1 MIFFKKFK
9 KFLFLTLLFPGLLV
23 KAQVAPAVRGG
34 GWSLSAGA
42 GFSDFQPDWGRAHHF
57 GPEAFFDFDLKPKYG
72 AEGEARWMHWNGNGG
87 GKMQS
92 SNYLLGPRYRV
103 YKWNKFSF
111 YGKFMMG
118 AGLITYPD
126 DIGSGSYFA
135 YAPGG
140 TVSYRINRRFSVR
153 GDYEYEFWPSAP
165 NIPGVPN
172 HGLTPHG
179 FSLGFAYKIF

>member
-1 MIFFKKFK
+1 MSFFKKS
-9 KFLFLTLLFPGLLV
+9 LFFTLLFPSLLV
-23 KAQVAPAVRGG
+23 KAQVAPAVHGG
-34 GWSLSAGA
+34 DWSLSAGA
-42 GFSDFQPDWGRAHHF
+42 GFSYFNPDWGTWHHL

-72 AEGEARWMHWNGNGG
+72 AEGEARWMHWNTNGG
-87 GKMQS
+87 GSTQS

-135 YAPGG
+135 YAPGA
-140 TVSYRINRRFSVR
+140 TVSYRINRRLSMR
-153 GDYEYEFWPSAP
+153 GDYEYEFWPGAP
-165 NIPGVPN
+165 NLGPAFPN
-172 HGLTPHG
+172 HGLSPRG
-179 FSLGFAYKIF
+179 FSIGFSYKILGQ